1 MRQKLQALIDE
12 RKKKQGSSTPRK
24 HFRFKTAPAMDW
36 QEESP
41 MAIVTSAAEG
51 AHDSAATNETN
62 TDSEMTDSSTETA
75 LSCSKDTGDLEAQ
88 TKIQTCLADPW
99 IQTTTWQDS
108 SSICKKMVRSIC
120 MCTLEIADNSL
131 TCMFFSFSSFCIPDK
146 EW

>member
-1 MRQKLQALIDE
+1 MTLATSPSVNTDSPPSHKAAGPWTHWPMRQKLQALIDE

-36 QEESP
+36 QHESP

-75 LSCSKDTGDLEAQ
+75 LSCSKDTGDLEGMDWEPSSCIDQ
-88 TKIQTCLADPW
+88 SSDTLVHSTDE
-99 IQTTTWQDS
+99 DS
-108 SSICKKMVRSIC
+108 DMSG
-120 MCTLEIADNSL
+120 
-131 TCMFFSFSSFCIPDK
+131 
-146 EW
+146 